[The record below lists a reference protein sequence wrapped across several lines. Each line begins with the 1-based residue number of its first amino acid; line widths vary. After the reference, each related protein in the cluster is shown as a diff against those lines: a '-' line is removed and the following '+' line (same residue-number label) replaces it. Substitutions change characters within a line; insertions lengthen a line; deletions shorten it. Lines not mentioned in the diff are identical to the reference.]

1 MRARGKKSRNP
12 ELQALKLCF
21 KMPVR
26 DAMRIIPTVFSAIGM
41 RLGRG
46 SYNLTFCISILLRIA
61 FSVQRDWSVPK
72 NGTEIHRGLSFRVI
86 AKSIHFK

>member
-1 MRARGKKSRNP
+1 MS
-12 ELQALKLCF
+12 
-21 KMPVR
+21 
-26 DAMRIIPTVFSAIGM
+26 
-41 RLGRG
+41 LGRG

-61 FSVQRDWSVPK
+61 FSVQRDWSAPK